1 MKPRRCTPTGKRAY
15 ETKPDA
21 DAAALRVMLQRRR
34 DVYVYPC
41 VGGGFHVSTVEGSRC
56 K

>member
-1 MKPRRCTPTGKRAY
+1 MKPRRCLPTGKRVY
-15 ETKPDA
+15 ETKGQAD
-21 DAAALRVMLQRRR
+21 DAAQRVMLQRRR

-41 VGGGFHVSTVEGSRC
+41 VGGGFHVSTVEGNRC